1 MLYEDV
7 ADALD
12 EIALDDD
19 VYSNHLDEV
28 REVIHEEEDE
38 FLTEEFYD

>member
-12 EIALDDD
+12 EIAL